1 MSWPDP
7 PSPSAVKNE
16 LEKARYQA
24 QLDDRLAEHRGREL
38 ADAADAQLR
47 RDLQKCAQETED
59 ALNKAV
65 HDARLEVAKAAIDR
79 GLSGAEFVRNAAAA
93 IVTLYTGLLGITYAT
108 GEHAVTLPARGLA
121 PAVLLGL
128 ALACATAYAALLNQT
143 PAATAPKP
151 HSDLATFQERRLN
164 VFIGWASDIAVG
176 RAHFLHASVFALFFG
191 ILLLP
196 VAFVDISDDLVIFFT
211 VVFFLSSVLL
221 PQRTA
226 PQGL

>member
-7 PSPSAVKNE
+7 PSPSTGKDE

-24 QLDDRLAEHRGREL
+24 QLDDELAEHR
-38 ADAADAQLR
+38 ADDASDAADAQLR
-47 RDLQKCAQETED
+47 RDLRKTAQEAED
-59 ALNKAV
+59 ALNQAV

-79 GLSGAEFVRNAAAA
+79 GLGGAEFVRNAAAA
-93 IVTLYTGLLGITYAT
+93 IVTLYTGLLGVTYAT
-108 GEHAVTLPARGLA
+108 GENATTLPTRGIA

-143 PAATAPKP
+143 PAAAAPKP

-176 RAHFLHASVFALFFG
+176 RGYFLHASVFALFFG

-196 VAFVDISDDLVIFFT
+196 VAFIDISDQLVIFFG
-211 VVFFLSSVLL
+211 VVFFLLSVLL
-221 PQRTA
+221 PRRTA
-226 PQGL
+226 P